1 MLTGLCTHL
10 FFLFFMGKY
19 AIIFYI
25 ILLWLAK
32 RSGVMRKVKSV
43 RKAWKKFAAV
53 FLSMILVTGL
63 VSGALPLEVLAQDDK
78 IVITGQVTLEGY
90 TGETIP
96 ETLIFSGHT
105 VHGNANAE
113 KTIPADNMTYA
124 ISGNVVVWRIEIEPE
139 EYLKRICLNIQN
151 KNINSDTGEYCW
163 SWNMD
168 GDFST
173 PQVHTFEDTLYL
185 IRLMDVYT
193 FYRDIYIGR
202 GWTFKSLVQSMAAPV
217 TMKANHVFQGWNT
230 AEGDFTTEMT
240 ASEPMTLYAVYSGH
254 PAKDAW
260 VWKWDD
266 DKHWRECTCGE
277 RDNVEIHVYDAG
289 TTVKEPTDTDP
300 GEKVYHCTHM
310 NCQHV
315 RTEVIRSTINYSIVM
330 NGYNSGSS
338 MPNTA
343 GIELWLWEA
352 GSSTDGEPD
361 KKEKL
366 TNTRIEGNKFFY
378 SCAIQDL
385 DTYVSAYIVD
395 GSGFRFPLVDAFLQD
410 GVYEKEFSY
419 HRFQFVSDGETWN
432 EQYLFSS
439 TWLAEP
445 PVPTKENRVF
455 AGWSASDGSIVN
467 LAELKDAA
475 VTERTTLYAVWN
487 HPADDKWEWK
497 SNGDNHWKECN
508 CGDKEEGHT
517 AQWNEGVVTKEPTDT
532 ENGEK
537 VYTCEVCGLMK
548 KVSLSITG
556 AETEEGKDESDG
568 GSGNEGDGGSGSEGS
583 GSEGAGSGSGGAG
596 SEGSGSGGAGSEGSG
611 SEGDGSGSGSE
622 GAGSGSE
629 GSGSGSE
636 GAGSGSEG
644 AGGSGSEGAGG
655 SGSEGAGS
663 GSEGSGSGSEGDGSG
678 SEGSGSGSE
687 GESGSGSGG
696 AGSEGSGSEG
706 DGSGSGSEGAG
717 SGSEG
722 AGSGNEGAGGS
733 GSEGESGSGNEGAG
747 GSGSEGDGSGSEGS
761 GSGTGSGSG
770 DGNTETGSG
779 SGTGDS
785 GTGSGSAGTGS
796 GTGSGSSGTGAGSG
810 IGTGAGGTGSGAGG
824 AAGDGSGTG
833 SGGAGSGMGSF
844 AGGETADGAG
854 AAEME
859 GADASGISDAESGS
873 SGTAHGS
880 SLGTGNGNA
889 FYMSQN
895 TNAADNDNE
904 AVNSGRRNGKDN
916 EPETGDIAHVEVY
929 ATIAMI
935 AGLSYLLSYFRDE
948 QHGITEEEKN
958 AIVEKLITWAKAGG
972 YFRRKLALAAIFF
985 LLVYYHSIGKRVS
998 VPCPIAEEIL

>member
-1 MLTGLCTHL
+1 
-10 FFLFFMGKY
+10 
-19 AIIFYI
+19 
-25 ILLWLAK
+25 
-32 RSGVMRKVKSV
+32 
-43 RKAWKKFAAV
+43 
-53 FLSMILVTGL
+53 
-63 VSGALPLEVLAQDDK
+63 
-78 IVITGQVTLEGY
+78 
-90 TGETIP
+90 
-96 ETLIFSGHT
+96 
-105 VHGNANAE
+105 
-113 KTIPADNMTYA
+113 
-124 ISGNVVVWRIEIEPE
+124 
-139 EYLKRICLNIQN
+139 
-151 KNINSDTGEYCW
+151 
-163 SWNMD
+163 
-168 GDFST
+168 
-173 PQVHTFEDTLYL
+173 
-185 IRLMDVYT
+185 
-193 FYRDIYIGR
+193 
-202 GWTFKSLVQSMAAPV
+202 MAAPV

-596 SEGSGSGGAGSEGSG
+596 SEGSGS
-611 SEGDGSGSGSE
+611 
-622 GAGSGSE
+622 
-629 GSGSGSE
+629 
-636 GAGSGSEG
+636 
-644 AGGSGSEGAGG
+644 
-655 SGSEGAGS
+655 
-663 GSEGSGSGSEGDGSG
+663 
-678 SEGSGSGSE
+678 
-687 GESGSGSGG
+687 
-696 AGSEGSGSEG
+696 EG

>member
-1 MLTGLCTHL
+1 
-10 FFLFFMGKY
+10 
-19 AIIFYI
+19 
-25 ILLWLAK
+25 
-32 RSGVMRKVKSV
+32 MRKVKSV

-629 GSGSGSE
+629 G
-636 GAGSGSEG
+636 
-644 AGGSGSEGAGG
+644 
-655 SGSEGAGS
+655 
-663 GSEGSGSGSEGDGSG
+663 
-678 SEGSGSGSE
+678 
-687 GESGSGSGG
+687 
-696 AGSEGSGSEG
+696 
-706 DGSGSGSEGAG
+706 
-717 SGSEG
+717 

>member
-1 MLTGLCTHL
+1 
-10 FFLFFMGKY
+10 
-19 AIIFYI
+19 
-25 ILLWLAK
+25 
-32 RSGVMRKVKSV
+32 MRKVKSV

-53 FLSMILVTGL
+53 FLSMILVIGL

-611 SEGDGSGSGSE
+611 SEGDGSGS
-622 GAGSGSE
+622 
-629 GSGSGSE
+629 
-636 GAGSGSEG
+636 EG

-663 GSEGSGSGSEGDGSG
+663 GSEGSGSGSEGAGSG

-696 AGSEGSGSEG
+696 AGSGSE
-706 DGSGSGSEGAG
+706 GSGSGSEGAG

-722 AGSGNEGAGGS
+722 AGSGSEGAGGS
-733 GSEGESGSGNEGAG
+733 GSEGAGSGSEGA

-948 QHGITEEEKN
+948 QHGITEEEKD

>member
-1 MLTGLCTHL
+1 
-10 FFLFFMGKY
+10 
-19 AIIFYI
+19 
-25 ILLWLAK
+25 
-32 RSGVMRKVKSV
+32 MRKVKSV

-596 SEGSGSGGAGSEGSG
+596 SEGSGS
-611 SEGDGSGSGSE
+611 
-622 GAGSGSE
+622 
-629 GSGSGSE
+629 
-636 GAGSGSEG
+636 
-644 AGGSGSEGAGG
+644 
-655 SGSEGAGS
+655 
-663 GSEGSGSGSEGDGSG
+663 
-678 SEGSGSGSE
+678 
-687 GESGSGSGG
+687 
-696 AGSEGSGSEG
+696 
-706 DGSGSGSEGAG
+706 
-717 SGSEG
+717 
-722 AGSGNEGAGGS
+722 
-733 GSEGESGSGNEGAG
+733 
-747 GSGSEGDGSGSEGS
+747 EGDGSGSEGS

-948 QHGITEEEKN
+948 QHGITEEEKD

>member
-1 MLTGLCTHL
+1 
-10 FFLFFMGKY
+10 
-19 AIIFYI
+19 
-25 ILLWLAK
+25 
-32 RSGVMRKVKSV
+32 MRKVKSV

-596 SEGSGSGGAGSEGSG
+596 SEGSGSEGA
-611 SEGDGSGSGSE
+611 GSGSGSE

-663 GSEGSGSGSEGDGSG
+663 GSEGAGGSGSEGSGSGSEGAGSGSEGSGSGSEGDGSG

-696 AGSEGSGSEG
+696 AGSGSE
-706 DGSGSGSEGAG
+706 GSGSGSEGAG

-733 GSEGESGSGNEGAG
+733 GSEGA

-948 QHGITEEEKN
+948 QHGITEEEKD

>member
-1 MLTGLCTHL
+1 
-10 FFLFFMGKY
+10 
-19 AIIFYI
+19 
-25 ILLWLAK
+25 
-32 RSGVMRKVKSV
+32 MRKVKSV

-53 FLSMILVTGL
+53 FLSMILVIGL

-151 KNINSDTGEYCW
+151 RNINSDTGEYCW

-254 PAKDAW
+254 PAKEAW

-385 DTYVSAYIVD
+385 DTYASAYIVD

-596 SEGSGSGGAGSEGSG
+596 SE
-611 SEGDGSGSGSE
+611 
-622 GAGSGSE
+622 
-629 GSGSGSE
+629 
-636 GAGSGSEG
+636 
-644 AGGSGSEGAGG
+644 
-655 SGSEGAGS
+655 
-663 GSEGSGSGSEGDGSG
+663 
-678 SEGSGSGSE
+678 
-687 GESGSGSGG
+687 
-696 AGSEGSGSEG
+696 
-706 DGSGSGSEGAG
+706 
-717 SGSEG
+717 
-722 AGSGNEGAGGS
+722 
-733 GSEGESGSGNEGAG
+733 

>member
-1 MLTGLCTHL
+1 
-10 FFLFFMGKY
+10 
-19 AIIFYI
+19 
-25 ILLWLAK
+25 
-32 RSGVMRKVKSV
+32 MRKVKSV

-629 GSGSGSE
+629 G
-636 GAGSGSEG
+636 AGSGN
-644 AGGSGSEGAGG
+644 EGAGG

-663 GSEGSGSGSEGDGSG
+663 GSEG
-678 SEGSGSGSE
+678 
-687 GESGSGSGG
+687 
-696 AGSEGSGSEG
+696 A
-706 DGSGSGSEGAG
+706 
-717 SGSEG
+717 
-722 AGSGNEGAGGS
+722 
-733 GSEGESGSGNEGAG
+733 

-948 QHGITEEEKN
+948 QHGITEEEKD

>member
-1 MLTGLCTHL
+1 
-10 FFLFFMGKY
+10 
-19 AIIFYI
+19 
-25 ILLWLAK
+25 
-32 RSGVMRKVKSV
+32 MRRVKSV
-43 RKAWKKFAAV
+43 GKAWKKFAAV

-78 IVITGQVTLEGY
+78 IVITGQLTLEGY

-96 ETLIFSGHT
+96 EGLIFSGHT

-113 KTIPADNMTYA
+113 KTIPADNMAFA
-124 ISGNVVVWRIEIEPE
+124 INGNVVIWRIEIEPE
-139 EYLKRICLNIQN
+139 EYLKWVCLNIQN

-163 SWNMD
+163 SWNME

-193 FYRDIYIGR
+193 FYRDIFIGR
-202 GWTFKSLVQSMAAPV
+202 GWTFKSLAQSMTAPV
-217 TMKANHVFQGWNT
+217 TMKENHVFECWNT

-254 PAKDAW
+254 PAKETW

-266 DKHWRECTCGE
+266 DKHWRECTCGQ
-277 RDNVEIHVYDAG
+277 RDNVEIHAYDAG

-300 GEKVYHCTHM
+300 GEKVYHCTHI
-310 NCQHV
+310 NCQYV

-330 NGYNSGSS
+330 NGYNNGSS

-385 DTYVSAYIVD
+385 DTYASAYIVD

-419 HRFQFVSDGETWN
+419 HRFRFVNDGETWN

-455 AGWSASDGSIVN
+455 AGWSASDGTIVN

-475 VTERTTLYAVWN
+475 VTERMTLYAVWN
-487 HPADDKWEWK
+487 HPADDTWEWK

-532 ENGEK
+532 ETGEK
-537 VYTCEVCGLMK
+537 VYTCEICGLMK

-556 AETEEGKDESDG
+556 TETEEGGDESEG
-568 GSGNEGDGGSGSEGS
+568 GSE
-583 GSEGAGSGSGGAG
+583 
-596 SEGSGSGGAGSEGSG
+596 
-611 SEGDGSGSGSE
+611 
-622 GAGSGSE
+622 
-629 GSGSGSE
+629 
-636 GAGSGSEG
+636 
-644 AGGSGSEGAGG
+644 
-655 SGSEGAGS
+655 
-663 GSEGSGSGSEGDGSG
+663 
-678 SEGSGSGSE
+678 
-687 GESGSGSGG
+687 
-696 AGSEGSGSEG
+696 
-706 DGSGSGSEGAG
+706 
-717 SGSEG
+717 
-722 AGSGNEGAGGS
+722 GGS
-733 GSEGESGSGNEGAG
+733 GSEGEG
-747 GSGSEGDGSGSEGS
+747 GSGSEGTGGSGTGTGNGSGDENTGTGS
-761 GSGTGSGSG
+761 GSGTGSA
-770 DGNTETGSG
+770 
-779 SGTGDS
+779 GTGS

-796 GTGSGSSGTGAGSG
+796 GSGTGSTGTGSGSGTGSTGTGSGIGNGTGASGSG
-810 IGTGAGGTGSGAGG
+810 ADSAAGDGTGAGG
-824 AAGDGSGTG
+824 
-833 SGGAGSGMGSF
+833 SGMGSL
-844 AGGETADGAG
+844 AGSGAADG
-854 AAEME
+854 AEME
-859 GADASGISDAESGS
+859 GADGSGTSDTENGSAGTVHGSGS
-873 SGTAHGS
+873 GS
-880 SLGTGNGNA
+880 TGTGNGNA
-889 FYMSQN
+889 FYMSQDTGTAN
-895 TNAADNDNE
+895 NGDA

-958 AIVEKLITWAKAGG
+958 AIVAKLITWAKEGG
-972 YFRRKLALAAIFF
+972 YFRRKLALAVIFL
-985 LLVYYHSIGKRVS
+985 LLVYYHSIGKCVS

>member
-1 MLTGLCTHL
+1 
-10 FFLFFMGKY
+10 
-19 AIIFYI
+19 
-25 ILLWLAK
+25 
-32 RSGVMRKVKSV
+32 MRKVKSV

-583 GSEGAGSGSGGAG
+583 GSEGAGSGSGG
-596 SEGSGSGGAGSEGSG
+596 SE
-611 SEGDGSGSGSE
+611 GSGSGSE

-629 GSGSGSE
+629 GAGGSGSEGAGGSGSE

-696 AGSEGSGSEG
+696 AGSGSEGSGSE
-706 DGSGSGSEGAG
+706 SEGAG

-722 AGSGNEGAGGS
+722 A
-733 GSEGESGSGNEGAG
+733 

-948 QHGITEEEKN
+948 QHGITEEEKD

>member
-1 MLTGLCTHL
+1 
-10 FFLFFMGKY
+10 
-19 AIIFYI
+19 
-25 ILLWLAK
+25 
-32 RSGVMRKVKSV
+32 MRKVKSV

-202 GWTFKSLVQSMAAPV
+202 DWTFKSLVQSMAAPV

-596 SEGSGSGGAGSEGSG
+596 SEGSGS
-611 SEGDGSGSGSE
+611 
-622 GAGSGSE
+622 
-629 GSGSGSE
+629 
-636 GAGSGSEG
+636 
-644 AGGSGSEGAGG
+644 
-655 SGSEGAGS
+655 
-663 GSEGSGSGSEGDGSG
+663 
-678 SEGSGSGSE
+678 
-687 GESGSGSGG
+687 
-696 AGSEGSGSEG
+696 EG

>member
-1 MLTGLCTHL
+1 
-10 FFLFFMGKY
+10 
-19 AIIFYI
+19 
-25 ILLWLAK
+25 
-32 RSGVMRKVKSV
+32 MRRVKSV
-43 RKAWKKFAAV
+43 GKAWKKFAAV

-78 IVITGQVTLEGY
+78 IVITGQLTLEGY

-96 ETLIFSGHT
+96 EGLIFSGHT

-113 KTIPADNMTYA
+113 KTIPADNMAFA
-124 ISGNVVVWRIEIEPE
+124 INGNVVIWRIEIEPE
-139 EYLKRICLNIQN
+139 EYLKWVCLNIQN

-163 SWNMD
+163 SWNME

-193 FYRDIYIGR
+193 FYRDIFIGR
-202 GWTFKSLVQSMAAPV
+202 GWTFKSLAQSMTAPV
-217 TMKANHVFQGWNT
+217 TMKENHVFECWNT

-254 PAKDAW
+254 PAKETW

-266 DKHWRECTCGE
+266 DKHWRECTCGQ
-277 RDNVEIHVYDAG
+277 RDNVEIHAYDAG

-300 GEKVYHCTHM
+300 GEKVYHCTHI
-310 NCQHV
+310 NCQYV

-330 NGYNSGSS
+330 NGYNNGSS

-385 DTYVSAYIVD
+385 DTYASAYIVD

-419 HRFQFVSDGETWN
+419 HRFRFVNDGETWN

-455 AGWSASDGSIVN
+455 AGWSASDGTIVN

-475 VTERTTLYAVWN
+475 VTERMTLYAVWN
-487 HPADDKWEWK
+487 HPADDTWEWK

-532 ENGEK
+532 ETGEK
-537 VYTCEVCGLMK
+537 VYTCEICGLMK

-556 AETEEGKDESDG
+556 TETEEGGDESEG
-568 GSGNEGDGGSGSEGS
+568 GSEGGSGSEG
-583 GSEGAGSGSGGAG
+583 E
-596 SEGSGSGGAGSEGSG
+596 
-611 SEGDGSGSGSE
+611 
-622 GAGSGSE
+622 
-629 GSGSGSE
+629 
-636 GAGSGSEG
+636 
-644 AGGSGSEGAGG
+644 GGSGSEGAG
-655 SGSEGAGS
+655 
-663 GSEGSGSGSEGDGSG
+663 
-678 SEGSGSGSE
+678 
-687 GESGSGSGG
+687 
-696 AGSEGSGSEG
+696 
-706 DGSGSGSEGAG
+706 
-717 SGSEG
+717 
-722 AGSGNEGAGGS
+722 GSGNEGAGGS
-733 GSEGESGSGNEGAG
+733 GSEGEG
-747 GSGSEGDGSGSEGS
+747 GSGSEGTGGSGTGTGNGSGDENTGTGS
-761 GSGTGSGSG
+761 GSGTGSA
-770 DGNTETGSG
+770 
-779 SGTGDS
+779 GTGS

-796 GTGSGSSGTGAGSG
+796 GSGTGSTGTGSGSGTGSTGTGSGIGNGTGASGSG
-810 IGTGAGGTGSGAGG
+810 ADSAAGDGTGAGG
-824 AAGDGSGTG
+824 
-833 SGGAGSGMGSF
+833 SGMGSL
-844 AGGETADGAG
+844 AGSGAADG
-854 AAEME
+854 AEME
-859 GADASGISDAESGS
+859 GADGSGTSDTENGSAGTVHGSGS
-873 SGTAHGS
+873 GS
-880 SLGTGNGNA
+880 TGTGNGNA
-889 FYMSQN
+889 FYMSQDTGTAN
-895 TNAADNDNE
+895 NGDA

-958 AIVEKLITWAKAGG
+958 AIVAKLITWAKEGG
-972 YFRRKLALAAIFF
+972 YFRRKLALAVIFL
-985 LLVYYHSIGKRVS
+985 LLVYYHSIGKCVS